1 MKYKHLILSLSL
13 IMLGPLAHAE
23 EIGSVDTVF
32 KMIGPD
38 HKIVV
43 EAFDDPDVK
52 NVTCYVSR
60 AKTGGIKGGLGLAE
74 DTSDAAISCQ
84 QVGPI
89 ELSDRIKNG
98 KAQGEVVFKKR
109 TSLVFKSLQVVRFY
123 DAKRNA
129 LAYLAYSDK
138 VVEGSPKNAISAV
151 PVMPWRQEQRRFMQ
165 RETVWLVED
174 EQGIA
179 DTLVYM
185 LQQEGFAVEVFERG
199 LPVLDKARQQVPDVM
214 ILDVGLPDISG
225 FELCRQLLA
234 LHPALPVLFLTARS
248 EEVDRLLGLEIG
260 ADDYV
265 AKPFSPREVCA
276 RVRTLLRRVKK
287 FSSPSPVIRIGHFEL
302 NEPAAQ
308 ISWFDTP
315 LTLTRYEFL
324 LLKTLLKSPGRV
336 WSRQQLMD
344 SVWEDAQDTYDRTVD
359 THIKTLRAK
368 LRAINPDLSPINTH
382 RGMGYSLR
390 GL

>member
-1 MKYKHLILSLSL
+1 
-13 IMLGPLAHAE
+13 
-23 EIGSVDTVF
+23 
-32 KMIGPD
+32 
-38 HKIVV
+38 
-43 EAFDDPDVK
+43 
-52 NVTCYVSR
+52 
-60 AKTGGIKGGLGLAE
+60 
-74 DTSDAAISCQ
+74 
-84 QVGPI
+84 
-89 ELSDRIKNG
+89 
-98 KAQGEVVFKKR
+98 
-109 TSLVFKSLQVVRFY
+109 
-123 DAKRNA
+123 
-129 LAYLAYSDK
+129 
-138 VVEGSPKNAISAV
+138 
-151 PVMPWRQEQRRFMQ
+151 
-165 RETVWLVED
+165 
-174 EQGIA
+174 
-179 DTLVYM
+179 
-185 LQQEGFAVEVFERG
+185 
-199 LPVLDKARQQVPDVM
+199 
-214 ILDVGLPDISG
+214 
-225 FELCRQLLA
+225 
-234 LHPALPVLFLTARS
+234 TARS

-276 RVRTLLRRVKK
+276 RVRTLLRRMKK
-287 FSSPSPVIRIGHFEL
+287 FSTPSPVIRIGHFEL

>member
-1 MKYKHLILSLSL
+1 
-13 IMLGPLAHAE
+13 
-23 EIGSVDTVF
+23 
-32 KMIGPD
+32 
-38 HKIVV
+38 
-43 EAFDDPDVK
+43 
-52 NVTCYVSR
+52 
-60 AKTGGIKGGLGLAE
+60 
-74 DTSDAAISCQ
+74 
-84 QVGPI
+84 
-89 ELSDRIKNG
+89 
-98 KAQGEVVFKKR
+98 
-109 TSLVFKSLQVVRFY
+109 
-123 DAKRNA
+123 
-129 LAYLAYSDK
+129 
-138 VVEGSPKNAISAV
+138 
-151 PVMPWRQEQRRFMQ
+151 MQ

-234 LHPALPVLFLTARS
+234 LHP
-248 EEVDRLLGLEIG
+248 
-260 ADDYV
+260 
-265 AKPFSPREVCA
+265 FSPREVCA

-287 FSSPSPVIRIGHFEL
+287 FSTPSPVIRIGHFEL

-359 THIKTLRAK
+359 IHIKTLRAK

>member
-1 MKYKHLILSLSL
+1 
-13 IMLGPLAHAE
+13 
-23 EIGSVDTVF
+23 
-32 KMIGPD
+32 
-38 HKIVV
+38 
-43 EAFDDPDVK
+43 
-52 NVTCYVSR
+52 
-60 AKTGGIKGGLGLAE
+60 
-74 DTSDAAISCQ
+74 
-84 QVGPI
+84 
-89 ELSDRIKNG
+89 
-98 KAQGEVVFKKR
+98 
-109 TSLVFKSLQVVRFY
+109 
-123 DAKRNA
+123 
-129 LAYLAYSDK
+129 
-138 VVEGSPKNAISAV
+138 
-151 PVMPWRQEQRRFMQ
+151 MQ

-199 LPVLDKARQQVPDVM
+199 LPVLDKARQQVPDVMILDVGNLLASFIQQVPDVM

>member
-1 MKYKHLILSLSL
+1 
-13 IMLGPLAHAE
+13 
-23 EIGSVDTVF
+23 
-32 KMIGPD
+32 
-38 HKIVV
+38 
-43 EAFDDPDVK
+43 
-52 NVTCYVSR
+52 
-60 AKTGGIKGGLGLAE
+60 
-74 DTSDAAISCQ
+74 
-84 QVGPI
+84 
-89 ELSDRIKNG
+89 
-98 KAQGEVVFKKR
+98 
-109 TSLVFKSLQVVRFY
+109 
-123 DAKRNA
+123 
-129 LAYLAYSDK
+129 
-138 VVEGSPKNAISAV
+138 
-151 PVMPWRQEQRRFMQ
+151 MQ

-199 LPVLDKARQQVPDVM
+199 LPVLDKARQQAPDVM

-260 ADDYV
+260 SDDYV

-315 LTLTRYEFL
+315 LTLTRYELL

-344 SVWEDAQDTYDRTVD
+344 SVWEDAQDTYDRTID